1 MMQNSSRITG
11 FRYSIHKALSSNSAK
26 PACHEEFLQKSLA
39 LIQTYSRPAIES
51 SFSHQ
56 TIQTASTIFFLV
68 IFDLPTLRSTK
79 MIGTS

>member
-1 MMQNSSRITG
+1 MLLNSTPETG
-11 FRYSIHKALSSNSAK
+11 FRCSIHKALSSKSAK
-26 PACHEEFLQKSLA
+26 PAIHEKYPRISLA
-39 LIQTYSRPAIES
+39 LIKSYSRPAIES

-79 MIGTS
+79 IIGTS